1 MKMNWFLNIHNPS
14 DNQPKMVPPSTP
26 SHGRGI
32 QILGG
37 IKSALYSILM
47 TLKGLDQKVS
57 QLLTHS
63 QNDNPPPARY
73 LQTVADCQKQTAE
86 VANGQMERHALYPAV
101 EAVNELTTIIRD
113 VSKQAKSLTGNQ
125 PSCQWYQPLFD
136 SIAESAKLAEAT
148 RDRLDMVVLA
158 PDPLSDLDA
167 KLHEIKQATPTD
179 DPDKHGKVAQT
190 LVAGLFYRGKVIRK
204 AAVSIYRYTAPPA
217 PNNNTNN

>member
-1 MKMNWFLNIHNPS
+1 MKMNWFWNFHNPR
-14 DNQPKMVPPSTP
+14 DNRQKSIPPHVPSN
-26 SHGRGI
+26 GRGI

-57 QLLTHS
+57 QLLQHS
-63 QNDNPPPARY
+63 QQDNPPPARY

-101 EAVNELTTIIRD
+101 EAVNELTNIILN

-125 PSCQWYQPLFD
+125 PTCQLYQPLFD

-158 PDPLSDLDA
+158 PDPLSDLDS

-179 DPDKHGKVAQT
+179 DPNKHGKVAQT
-190 LVAGLFYRGKVIRK
+190 LVAGLFYRGKVVRK
-204 AAVSIYRYTAPPA
+204 AAVSIYRYTVLPA
-217 PNNNTNN
+217 PNNNTNS